1 MSSNI
6 FFGRGDIAK
15 IIIDT
20 ASKEQIALANSFH
33 LSLLFNGTFV
43 KIERRAVDM
52 LRYASYYYVGRIISG
67 SGNTYGKLLSIPD
80 KLLSPSTYLFGD
92 LLSFKEMFD

>member
-1 MSSNI
+1 
-6 FFGRGDIAK
+6 
-15 IIIDT
+15 
-20 ASKEQIALANSFH
+20 
-33 LSLLFNGTFV
+33 
-43 KIERRAVDM
+43 M